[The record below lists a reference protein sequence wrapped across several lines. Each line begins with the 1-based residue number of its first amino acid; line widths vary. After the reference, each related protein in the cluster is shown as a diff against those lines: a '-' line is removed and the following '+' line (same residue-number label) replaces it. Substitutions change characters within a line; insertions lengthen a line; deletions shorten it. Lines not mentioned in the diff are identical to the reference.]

1 MRDPE
6 YVAAL
11 FENILEHIS
20 DLINQAAGYSVNCG
34 YVYDD
39 FDKYPLIRK
48 RIIDL
53 MVEIEL
59 GNTPDWDQIN
69 GILPTLEG

>member
-1 MRDPE
+1 MRDSE
-6 YVAAL
+6 HVAAL
-11 FENILEHIS
+11 FESLLELAGSYIQLAYFS
-20 DLINQAAGYSVNCG
+20 PIVQQAQYKM
-34 YVYDD
+34 Y
-39 FDKYPLIRK
+39 RK